1 MKTKVSRPAHI
12 PQLGKNARPGQ
23 VPRKHDFKGFCKRNA
38 NVHGAALH
46 FIPDGKGLVFFS
58 FFRFFL
64 FFLKK
69 LFY

>member
-23 VPRKHDFKGFCKRNA
+23 APRKYIFNGSFKRNP